1 APLILYGIEDND
13 TIQRIDARGS
23 AAEVSLTLTH
33 DIETV
38 MLGAGDDS
46 VFLWDFLPSA
56 ELILD
61 AGAGMNM
68 LHLSR
73 ASYSADEYAVI
84 RQMQN
89 FQVIRFQNE
98 QLDLD
103 AAQLSI
109 YKNIIVSTDFDGE
122 GDDDEAEV
130 AAPRI
135 TVRNLAEDQL
145 LELNVHHIDNG

>member
-1 APLILYGIEDND
+1 TFTVNIEGTLYVAPYEDGEGPGRTIYTQIFLNDSVETLVVNTAAPLILYGIEDND

-33 DIETV
+33 DIESV

-61 AGAGMNM
+61 AGGGMNM

-73 ASYSADEYAVI
+73 PSYSADEYAVI
-84 RQMQN
+84 SHMQN
-89 FQVIRFQNE
+89 LLVIRFQNVKV
-98 QLDLD
+98 DL
-103 AAQLSI
+103 
-109 YKNIIVSTDFDGE
+109 V
-122 GDDDEAEV
+122 
-130 AAPRI
+130 
-135 TVRNLAEDQL
+135 
-145 LELNVHHIDNG
+145 